1 MRSSALLSVMVLG
14 LSALTAALPGLEI
27 RAGNNRA
34 QCNVVNDC
42 SSGVCRGDRG
52 STTGARCIGGGSRGD
67 RCNPDKAGSCN
78 GGLQCAGK

>member
-34 QCNVVNDC
+34 QCNNVNDC
-42 SSGVCRGDRG
+42 SSGVCRAK
-52 STTGARCIGGGSRGD
+52 STYA
-67 RCNPDKAGSCN
+67 N
-78 GGLQCAGK
+78 